1 MRSPLLLILLALL
14 CSFCSS
20 CTATS
25 NSHLHL
31 QARAADDVIA
41 PGDTVSVV
49 DTLRPET
56 VMASARIDRDGRME
70 FPGLGT
76 VDVVGKSRFELHE
89 ELRELYAPVY
99 GYTKLNVDIAQ
110 PVERFYV
117 YGEVSRPGRYKL
129 TRGLTALEGTMNAG
143 PDDHYADLRVVRL
156 IRGST
161 QDSKT
166 TKLNIRKMAR
176 GNLSFNVA
184 LQNGDIIYVPPTPVG
199 SVLSPIMPSKKSQ
212 VLESS
217 SPKRLDANPR

>member
-1 MRSPLLLILLALL
+1 MRPPLLLILLALL
-14 CSFCSS
+14 SGFCSS

-56 VMASARIDRDGRME
+56 VMASARIDSDGRME

-76 VDVVGKSRFELHE
+76 VEVVGKSRFELHE

-99 GYTKLNVDIAQ
+99 GNTKLNVDIAQ

-156 IRGST
+156 IRGNT

-184 LQNGDIIYVPPTPVG
+184 LQNGDILYVPPTPVG

-217 SPKRLDANPR
+217 APKRLDANPR

>member
-14 CSFCSS
+14 SGFCGACQS
-20 CTATS
+20 TS
-25 NSHLHL
+25 NGHLHL

-56 VMASARIDRDGRME
+56 VMASARIDRNGRME

-76 VDVVGKSRFELHE
+76 VEVAGKSRFELHE

-99 GYTKLNVDIAQ
+99 GNTKLNVDIAQ
-110 PVERFYV
+110 PAERFYV
-117 YGEVSRPGRYKL
+117 YGEVARPGRYKL

-143 PDDHYADLRVVRL
+143 PDENYADLRVVRL
-156 IRGST
+156 IRGGSENA
-161 QDSKT
+161 KT
-166 TKLNIRKMAR
+166 TKMNIRKMAR

-184 LQNGDIIYVPPTPVG
+184 LQNGDILYVPPTPVG
-199 SVLSPIMPSKKSQ
+199 SVLSPILPTKYETKEASAPRK
-212 VLESS
+212 
-217 SPKRLDANPR
+217 LDANPR